1 MKLQEIKN
9 IDVAGKKVF
18 IRCDFNVPVDEYQNI
33 TDDRRIRSALNTI
46 RYCIDN
52 DCAVILASHFGRPK
66 GGAYEEEYSL
76 KPIAKRLHTL
86 LKRDI
91 VMANGI
97 VDDETMQLAKELK
110 SSEVMLLENLRFEKG
125 ETKNDEELSQKLAS
139 MAEVYINDAF
149 GVSHRAHSS
158 VEGISK
164 YFDIE
169 HKAAGFLL
177 SKEIEFFHHIVHNP
191 KRPFVSIVGG
201 SKVSG
206 KLEALYNLVS
216 KVDKILIGGGMAFT
230 FLKALGEEVGN
241 SLVED
246 DLIPEALKI
255 MAQAKELGVKIYLP
269 VDVIAAEA
277 FNSEAFAKVVTSK
290 EIPLGWMGLDIGPA
304 TSMLFEEALADAH
317 TILWNGPMGVYEM
330 DKFAKGSF
338 KISHAVAKSYATTVV
353 GGGDTADLVRL
364 TGDEEEMTFIS
375 TGGGASLEL
384 IEGKVLPG
392 VKALIIE

>member
-66 GGAYEEEYSL
+66 GGTYEEEYSL

-125 ETKNDEELSQKLAS
+125 ETKNDEELSKKLAS

-206 KLEALYNLVS
+206 KLEALYNLVP

-246 DLIPEALKI
+246 DLMPEALKI

>member
-33 TDDRRIRSALNTI
+33 TDDRRITSALNTI

-52 DCAVILASHFGRPK
+52 DCAIILASHFGRPK
-66 GGAYEEEYSL
+66 GVGHEAEYSL
-76 KPIAKRLHTL
+76 KPVAKRLHTL
-86 LKRDI
+86 LKTDI
-91 VMANGI
+91 IMAKGI
-97 VDDETMQLAKELK
+97 VDEETMAMAKELK
-110 SSEVMLLENLRFEKG
+110 SGQIMLLENLRFEKG
-125 ETKNDEELSQKLAS
+125 ETKNDADFSSKLAS
-139 MAEVYINDAF
+139 MADVFINDAF
-149 GVSHRAHSS
+149 GVSHRAHAS
-158 VEGISK
+158 VEGIAK
-164 YFDIE
+164 HFDAKS
-169 HKAAGFLL
+169 KAAGFLL
-177 SKEIEFFHHIVHNP
+177 AKEIEFFHHIVHNP

-206 KLEALYNLVS
+206 KLEALYNLVP

-255 MAQAKELGVKIYLP
+255 MEEAKKLGVKLYLP

-290 EIPLGWMGLDIGPA
+290 EIPTGWMGLDIGPA
-304 TSMLFEEALADAH
+304 SCMLFEEALADAH

-353 GGGDTADLVRL
+353 GGGDTADLVRM
-364 TGDEEEMTFIS
+364 TGDEEDMTFIS

-392 VKALIIE
+392 VKALVIE

>member
-9 IDVAGKKVF
+9 IDVADKKVF
-18 IRCDFNVPVDEYQNI
+18 IRCDFNVPVDDYQNI

-66 GGAYEEEYSL
+66 GGTYEEEYSL

-91 VMANGI
+91 IMAKGI
-97 VDDETMQLAKELK
+97 VDDETMQLAKDLK
-110 SSEVMLLENLRFEKG
+110 SGEVMLLENLRFEKG
-125 ETKNDEELSQKLAS
+125 ETKNDEELSKKLAS

-177 SKEIEFFHHIVHNP
+177 AKEIEFFHHIVHNP
-191 KRPFVSIVGG
+191 QRPFVSIVGG

-206 KLEALYNLVS
+206 KLEALYNLVP

-230 FLKALGEEVGN
+230 FLKALGEEIGN

-255 MAQAKELGVKIYLP
+255 MAQAKELGVKLYLP
-269 VDVIAAEA
+269 VDVVAAEA
-277 FNSEAFAKVVTSK
+277 FNSESYAKVVTSK
-290 EIPLGWMGLDIGPA
+290 EIPKGWMGLDIGPA

-392 VKALIIE
+392 VKALVIE